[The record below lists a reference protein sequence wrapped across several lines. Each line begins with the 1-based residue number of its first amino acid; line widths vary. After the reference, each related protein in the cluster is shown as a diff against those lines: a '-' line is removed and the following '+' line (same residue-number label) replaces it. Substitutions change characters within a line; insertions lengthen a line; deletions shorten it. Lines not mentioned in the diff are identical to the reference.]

1 MQAEHERAI
10 DVAREHAPAASFW
23 RGDVRTCL
31 LWPGQ
36 NFNLVDDSEPNS
48 PKTVGQFRAVT
59 LTAAPEGYVA
69 VLAVQSTAVPSQL
82 PTVLLSHTI
91 KCGRFMPRVSG

>member
-1 MQAEHERAI
+1 M
-10 DVAREHAPAASFW
+10 AREHAPAASFW
-23 RGDVRTCL
+23 RGDVRGCAL
-31 LWPGQ
+31 SPGC
-36 NFNLVDDSEPNS
+36 NFNLLDDSDPNFLQ
-48 PKTVGQFRAVT
+48 TLGQFRVLT